1 MKKLIL
7 AIFAVAACLSAQA
20 QQSDFIFNKFKSA
33 KSAEYILVDQSILSA
48 GQEKGLNI
56 MDGKIQLGG
65 DIFKNISSIKAL
77 NLEKCSKKVQKA
89 VFNRANSLKDQ
100 GYETLVSTMEKDS
113 RALILSRAEGD
124 NIVEVLIYG
133 FDKEDNDCALVQFK
147 GSIKKK
153 ELKELIEGNH

>member
-1 MKKLIL
+1 
-7 AIFAVAACLSAQA
+7 
-20 QQSDFIFNKFKSA
+20 
-33 KSAEYILVDQSILSA
+33 
-48 GQEKGLNI
+48 
-56 MDGKIQLGG
+56 
-65 DIFKNISSIKAL
+65 
-77 NLEKCSKKVQKA
+77 
-89 VFNRANSLKDQ
+89 
-100 GYETLVSTMEKDS
+100 MEKDS